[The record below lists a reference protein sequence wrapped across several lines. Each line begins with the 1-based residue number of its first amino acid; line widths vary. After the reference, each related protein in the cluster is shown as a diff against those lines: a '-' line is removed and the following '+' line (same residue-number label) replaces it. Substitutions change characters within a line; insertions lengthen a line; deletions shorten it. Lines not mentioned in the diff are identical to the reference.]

1 MLSAPT
7 FPLSVSANHRHLVD
21 AKNQPFFYQADTP
34 WMLMLN
40 LTLPETREYFDDR
53 KAKGFSVLQVMFTG
67 FYGMKNRDGHLPF
80 ENDDF
85 AKPTEEFWAHNDAV
99 VKLADEMGLFLM
111 IAPLWSGCCGEGWA
125 GQKKEGG
132 LKPLNLNGEQKARD
146 WGRWLGARYGGSK
159 NVAWLLGGDKNPGE
173 SHELIRQLG
182 QGLHEVAPQQL
193 KAVHNAPEH
202 SSATFYDDQPWLSFN
217 AAYTYGEVFSHIQGE
232 WNRPKTRPIFL
243 SESGYENESNDG
255 RGGVPFRM
263 RRQAYGAILSGA
275 LGGHAYGNRDGWR
288 VNEKWRDAL
297 KDPGGA
303 QMKFVR
309 EFFEGIA
316 WWKLEPQAA
325 QNWVTQGRGEV
336 GKDDFL
342 SAAKAPDNTLG
353 ALYIPVSRAFSLDL
367 SKFQAPIRARWFD
380 PTSGE
385 FQSVSGVSTRE
396 NQSFTPPQTNAAGE
410 SDWILLLQ
418 NTS

>member
-1 MLSAPT
+1 MTPS
-7 FPLSVSANHRHLVD
+7 FPLRASDNGRFLVD

-34 WMLMLN
+34 WLLLLQ
-40 LTLPETREYFDDR
+40 LTVPEAEEYINDR
-53 KAKGFSVLQVMFTG
+53 KAKGFSALQIMFTG
-67 FYGMKNRDGHLPF
+67 FYGMKNRDGNLPF
-80 ENDDF
+80 VDDDF
-85 AKPTEEFWAHNDAV
+85 SRPNEAFWAHADKV
-99 VKLADEMGLFLM
+99 VQIASDQGMFLM
-111 IAPLWSGCCGEGWA
+111 IAPLWSGCYGEGWA

-132 LKPLNLNGEQKARD
+132 LKPLNVSGPEKAKA
-146 WGRWLGARYGGSK
+146 WGRWLGARYGKFNNIG
-159 NVAWLLGGDKNPGE
+159 WLLGGDKNPGE

-182 QGLHEVAPQQL
+182 RGIHETAPLQL

-202 SSATFYDDQPWLSFN
+202 SSAAFYDDQPWLSFN

-232 WNRPKTRPIFL
+232 WNRQKTRPIFL

-255 RGGVPFRM
+255 RGGVPFRI

-303 QMKFVR
+303 QMRFVR

-316 WWKLEPQAA
+316 WWKLEPQDA
-325 QNWVTQGRGEV
+325 QNWVTQGRDEV
-336 GKDDFL
+336 GKYDFL
-342 SAAKAPDNTLG
+342 SAAKASANTLG

-367 SKFQAPIRARWFD
+367 SEFQAPIRARWFD

-385 FQSVSGVSTRE
+385 FQPIAGVLARE
-396 NQSFTPPQTNAAGE
+396 DQSFTPPQTNAAGD
-410 SDWILLLQ
+410 SDWVLLLEQ
-418 NTS
+418 TN